1 MGRDVQEPLLPGGDD
16 KKEIQMETIL
26 IVDDEKNYLLVLE
39 ALLVDAGYEVVT
51 CDDASEA
58 LEITSSHDLDLVIT
72 DMRMPGVDGMEFL
85 AQIRGR
91 QPDLPVIMMTAY
103 ATVEKAVEAMKRGAF
118 DYITKP
124 FKNEELILT
133 IRKAIE
139 MHQLK
144 QENRMLSR
152 ELQDRFKFG
161 NIVGKSKA
169 IRQVYEIIEKVAQT
183 RASVLITGESGTGK
197 ELIARAIH
205 FNSPRRAK
213 GFISVN
219 CSALPESLLESELFG
234 HERGAFTGAITR
246 RKGRFELAHGGTL
259 FLDEVGDMS
268 FALQVKLLRVLQ
280 EMKFERVGGSTTLH
294 VDARLVTA
302 SNRDLFREVEIGRF
316 REDLYYRLKVVHI
329 KVPPLRERRDDI
341 PLLVHHFLKKV
352 AKANGIPVKGLNQEA
367 LRYLYQYDWVGNVR
381 ELENVIERAVI
392 LCDGDEIRPQDLP
405 EEVFQQRLPGISQE
419 TTARTES
426 TSELAEDGALLP
438 YLGLNQRQVKAI
450 NFIKKNGYITN
461 DYYIQINHIS
471 DRHARRDLSQLVN
484 MDLVARVGK
493 GRSTRYVLK

>member
-1 MGRDVQEPLLPGGDD
+1 
-16 KKEIQMETIL
+16 MEAIL

-39 ALLVDAGYEVVT
+39 ALLADAGYEVIT
-51 CDDASEA
+51 SDSANEA
-58 LEITSSHDLDLVIT
+58 LEIALSHDLDLVIT
-72 DMRMPGVDGMEFL
+72 DVRMPGLDGMEFL
-85 AQIRGR
+85 AQLSSR

-139 MHQLK
+139 MHRLK
-144 QENRMLSR
+144 QENRLLSR
-152 ELQDRFKFG
+152 QLQERFKFG
-161 NIVGKSKA
+161 NIFGKSKVM
-169 IRQVYEIIEKVAQT
+169 RQVYEIIEKVAQT

-197 ELIARAIH
+197 ELIAKAIH
-205 FNSPRRAK
+205 FTSPRRDK
-213 GFISVN
+213 QFISVN
-219 CSALPESLLESELFG
+219 CSALPETLLESELFG
-234 HERGAFTGAITR
+234 HEKGAFTGAVTQ
-246 RKGRFELAHGGTL
+246 RKGRFELAHTGTL

-268 FALQVKLLRVLQ
+268 PALQVKLLRVLQ
-280 EMKFERVGGSTTLH
+280 EMMFERVGGTKTLQ
-294 VDARLVTA
+294 VDARLVAA
-302 SNRDLFREVEIGRF
+302 SNRDLGRELEIGRF

-341 PLLVHHFLKKV
+341 PLLVHHFLEKV
-352 AKANGIPVKGLNQEA
+352 AKANGLPVKGVTHDA
-367 LRYLYQYDWVGNVR
+367 LKQMYQYDWIGNVR

-392 LCDGDEIRPQDLP
+392 LCDGDEIRSQDLP
-405 EEVFQQRLPGISQE
+405 EELFPGRLPGIS
-419 TTARTES
+419 TGTATQTQGNS
-426 TSELAEDGALLP
+426 DAAEDGDLLP

-461 DYYIQINHIS
+461 DYYIQINQIS
-471 DRHARRDLSQLVN
+471 DRHARRDLSKMVE

-493 GRSTRYVLK
+493 GRSTRYVLT

>member
-1 MGRDVQEPLLPGGDD
+1 
-16 KKEIQMETIL
+16 METIL

-39 ALLVDAGYEVVT
+39 ALLVDAGYEVIT
-51 CDDASEA
+51 SNDTIEA
-58 LEITSSHDLDLVIT
+58 LEITMSHDLDLVIT
-72 DMRMPGVDGMEFL
+72 DMRMPGQDGMEFL
-85 AQIRGR
+85 AQLRSR
-91 QPDLPVIMMTAY
+91 QPGPPVIMMTAY

-139 MHQLK
+139 MHRLK
-144 QENRMLSR
+144 QENRLLSR
-152 ELQDRFKFG
+152 DLQERYQFG
-161 NIVGKSKA
+161 NIVGKSK
-169 IRQVYEIIEKVAQT
+169 IMRQVYEIIEKVAQT

-205 FNSPRRAK
+205 FNSPRRDK
-213 GFISVN
+213 PFISVN
-219 CSALPESLLESELFG
+219 CSALSETLLESELFG
-234 HERGAFTGAITR
+234 HERGAFTGAVTQ

-268 FALQVKLLRVLQ
+268 PALQVKLLRVLQ
-280 EMKFERVGGSTTLH
+280 EMKFERVGGTKTLQ

-302 SNRDLFREVEIGRF
+302 SNRELEREVELGRF

-341 PLLVHHFLKKV
+341 PLLVHHFLE
-352 AKANGIPVKGLNQEA
+352 KAATANAIPVKSVNHEA
-367 LRYLYQYDWVGNVR
+367 LKYLYQYDWTGNVR

-392 LCDGDEIRPQDLP
+392 LCDGDDVRPQDLP
-405 EEVFQQRLPGISQE
+405 EELFQRRLPGISKE
-419 TTARTES
+419 TRGQSQT
-426 TSELAEDGALLP
+426 TSDLAGDGELLP
-438 YLGLNQRQVKAI
+438 YLGLNQRQIKAI

-471 DRHARRDLSQLVN
+471 DRHARRDLRQMV
-484 MDLVARVGK
+484 DLDIVVRVGK

>member
-1 MGRDVQEPLLPGGDD
+1 
-16 KKEIQMETIL
+16 METIL

-39 ALLVDAGYEVVT
+39 ALLVDAGYEVIT
-51 CDDASEA
+51 SDNTAEA
-58 LEITSSHDLDLVIT
+58 LEITMSHDLDLVIT
-72 DMRMPGVDGMEFL
+72 DMRMPGLDGMEFL
-85 AQIRGR
+85 AQLRSR
-91 QPDLPVIMMTAY
+91 QPDPPVIMMTAY

-139 MHQLK
+139 MHRLK
-144 QENRMLSR
+144 QENLLLSR
-152 ELQDRFKFG
+152 ELQERFQFG
-161 NIVGKSKA
+161 NIVGKSK
-169 IRQVYEIIEKVAQT
+169 IMRQVYEIIEKVAQT

-205 FNSPRRAK
+205 FNSPRRDK
-213 GFISVN
+213 PFISVN
-219 CSALPESLLESELFG
+219 CSALSETLLESELFG
-234 HERGAFTGAITR
+234 HERGAFTGAVSQ

-268 FALQVKLLRVLQ
+268 PALQVKLLRVLQ
-280 EMKFERVGGSTTLH
+280 EMKFERVGGTKTLQ

-302 SNRDLFREVEIGRF
+302 SNRELDREVELGRF

-341 PLLVHHFLKKV
+341 PLLVHHFLE
-352 AKANGIPVKGLNQEA
+352 KAAEVNKIPVKRVSHEA
-367 LRYLYQYDWVGNVR
+367 LKYLYQYDWVGNVR

-392 LCDGDEIRPQDLP
+392 LCDGDDVRPQDLP
-405 EEVFQQRLPGISQE
+405 EELFQQRLPGISEEASGQ
-419 TTARTES
+419 TQI
-426 TSELAEDGALLP
+426 TSDLAGDGELLP

-450 NFIKKNGYITN
+450 NFMKKNGYITN

-471 DRHARRDLSQLVN
+471 DRHARRDLRQMVDL
-484 MDLVARVGK
+484 DLVVRVGK